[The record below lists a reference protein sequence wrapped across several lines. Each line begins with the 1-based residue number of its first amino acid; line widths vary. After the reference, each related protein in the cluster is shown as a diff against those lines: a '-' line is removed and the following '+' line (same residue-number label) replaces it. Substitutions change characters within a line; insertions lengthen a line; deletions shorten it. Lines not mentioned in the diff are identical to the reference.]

1 MKALDIIANEINDYL
16 YSTVD
21 IGDGIKFSEHKLK
34 RRINFYKNRYQQTG
48 KIVDGDYQYWY
59 DLIHPLVNTEVKNLR
74 IDSKYIM
81 VWSKSPI
88 VDFAPVYIANAKNTE
103 FMEETGRAEE
113 LAESVEDFA
122 ADGNILFRKALNGY
136 ERCDM
141 QNTYIIN
148 QSARTVEDT
157 AVIERWVKD
166 ADWLRQR
173 KGIYENV
180 DEVIKQCGNKF
191 FSRDEKNRNAV
202 NTQTKFYE
210 IHQRIGIL
218 SEKDFLELKGD
229 KTGKDDKFLLTIMIV
244 AGLRKGS
251 NADRYVL
258 FAEDITG
265 DKMTDWYTEA
275 HRGPYKGRWWRE
287 GLVELLMDHQTRYND
302 LTNQIARA
310 LDIAT
315 KVVFRSADL
324 LTINNARTAI
334 DNGDILRSE
343 DLSQIDLRVH
353 NLDQAINDRN
363 ATLQDAQRIA
373 NAFEVVTGESLPSGT
388 PFKLGMLQDV
398 NASKLYTHLRKKLAI
413 PYRQVYR
420 KYVLPELVKKLK
432 GEDIIKL
439 TGDGTMLAKFH
450 EIIANSWYWKNILNI
465 GPHAPEQKDLLIQ
478 AKIAEL
484 SQMDPL
490 IKNMSEIWEGVIP
503 RLYVTIVGENYNLEE
518 QQTIINMLNYE
529 TDPVRRAYLMDYIYS
544 SRGIPVPP
552 AAMQGPAVKQQQGGG
567 QTEAETINNTEEG
580 IPAVAK

>member
-1 MKALDIIANEINDYL
+1 MKALDIITNEIHDYL
-16 YSTVD
+16 YGTVD
-21 IGDGIKFSEHKLK
+21 IGDGIKFSENKLK

-59 DLIHPLVNTEVKNLR
+59 DLMYPLINSEVKNLR

-88 VDFAPVYIANAKNTE
+88 VDFAPVYIANAKNAE
-103 FMEETGRAEE
+103 YMEETGRADE

-122 ADGNILFRKALNGY
+122 ADGNVLFSKALNGY

-157 AVIERWVKD
+157 AIIERWVKD
-166 ADWLRQR
+166 ANWLKQR
-173 KGIYENV
+173 KGIYDHV
-180 DEVIKQCGNKF
+180 DEVIKNCGNKF
-191 FSRDEKNRNAV
+191 FSRIETNRQAN
-202 NTQTKFYE
+202 NSQTKFYE
-210 IHQRIGIL
+210 IHKRTGIL
-218 SEKDFLELKGD
+218 SEKDYLELKGD
-229 KTGKDDKFLLTIMIV
+229 KTGSEDRFVFTIVIT

-251 NADRYVL
+251 NADRYIL
-258 FAEDITG
+258 LAEDITG

-275 HRGPYKGRWWRE
+275 HRGAYKGRWWRE

-310 LDIAT
+310 LDIAM

-324 LTINNARTAI
+324 ITINNARVAI

-353 NLDQAINDRN
+353 NLDQAISDRN
-363 ATLQDAQRIA
+363 AALQDAQRVA

-398 NASKLYTHLRKKLAI
+398 NANKLYTHLRKKLAI
-413 PYRQVYR
+413 PYRRVYR
-420 KYVLPELVKKLK
+420 NYVLPELVKKLK

-439 TGDGTMLAKFH
+439 TGDGTMLSKFN
-450 EIIANSWYWKNILNI
+450 EIVANSWYWKNILKI
-465 GPHAPEQKDLLIQ
+465 GPHAPEQKDLLIK
-478 AKIAEL
+478 AKVAEL

-490 IKNMSEIWEGVIP
+490 IKNMKEIWEGVLP
-503 RLYVTIVGENYNLEE
+503 RLFVTIVGENYNLEE

-529 TDPVRRAYLMDYIYS
+529 TDPVRRAFLMDYIYS

-552 AAMQGPAVKQQQGGG
+552 AMVQGVQGSPQKSG
-567 QTEAETINNTEEG
+567 QTESQAINDTEEG
-580 IPAVAK
+580 IPAVN